1 MDKKQS
7 SPMRVQI
14 VKAAQPVEKADTST
28 QVTQQE
34 AYNAGDWI
42 TPPLDLKGLRVL
54 VKNSSILPQCVRA
67 YKNNIA
73 GFGIGVRYKDDI
85 EETPEMAAEFER
97 AEEIIELLNLEQDT
111 KEVFED
117 IIEAREIY
125 GISYLE
131 VIRNVAGE
139 VQQIEFIKDTPSIT
153 KTKPLEPYIA
163 TVFYHKGK
171 QVERKKRYCKYR
183 QSIGGKT
190 VYFKEFGDP
199 RIMDNRYGKYLEEGE
214 TLDIQYHANEIIEF
228 ARDIYTHAELGYKE
242 FRTSQKFVNKMKE
255 LGLHTETGFAITG
268 VKAYL
273 NEEKKENASLAL
285 LGELDALRI
294 PEHAYVNP
302 ETDAAHCCGHHA
314 QMAGIFGAALALTV
328 PEIAEKLDG
337 QVVFFATPA
346 EEYGEIGFKNELR
359 AQGKIK
365 YGGGKCELL
374 RIGAFDDIDLCITH
388 HIAPGD
394 DIIVGSGTG
403 NGFVSK
409 VIRCLG
415 KAAHAAG
422 TPEQGVNAL
431 SAASLGLQALGL
443 NRETFRDEDCVRVH
457 PIITKGGNLVNVV
470 PDEVVVE
477 TLVRAKTIEAFT
489 DAAKKT
495 DRSFH
500 AGATAMGA
508 KVEITTLPGYLPT
521 LAEEALPEL
530 KRAAELSAPETNVIE
545 ASGHTGGSTDV
556 GDVQHLMPVY
566 TFNTGGVKGGLH
578 QVEFEVTDEEEAY
591 IVTAKMFALGAYG
604 LLKEKAARSREL
616 VKNYKP
622 VFENSAKY
630 AEFMD
635 QFDSKEVLE

>member
-1 MDKKQS
+1 
-7 SPMRVQI
+7 
-14 VKAAQPVEKADTST
+14 
-28 QVTQQE
+28 
-34 AYNAGDWI
+34 
-42 TPPLDLKGLRVL
+42 
-54 VKNSSILPQCVRA
+54 
-67 YKNNIA
+67 
-73 GFGIGVRYKDDI
+73 
-85 EETPEMAAEFER
+85 
-97 AEEIIELLNLEQDT
+97 
-111 KEVFED
+111 
-117 IIEAREIY
+117 
-125 GISYLE
+125 
-131 VIRNVAGE
+131 
-139 VQQIEFIKDTPSIT
+139 
-153 KTKPLEPYIA
+153 
-163 TVFYHKGK
+163 
-171 QVERKKRYCKYR
+171 
-183 QSIGGKT
+183 
-190 VYFKEFGDP
+190 
-199 RIMDNRYGKYLEEGE
+199 
-214 TLDIQYHANEIIEF
+214 
-228 ARDIYTHAELGYKE
+228 
-242 FRTSQKFVNKMKE
+242 
-255 LGLHTETGFAITG
+255 
-268 VKAYL
+268 
-273 NEEKKENASLAL
+273 
-285 LGELDALRI
+285 
-294 PEHAYVNP
+294 
-302 ETDAAHCCGHHA
+302 
-314 QMAGIFGAALALTV
+314 MAGIFGAALALTV

-359 AQGKIK
+359 AQEKIK

>member
-1 MDKKQS
+1 MKMDQT
-7 SPMRVQI
+7 
-14 VKAAQPVEKADTST
+14 EKLIL
-28 QVTQQE
+28 E
-34 AYNAGDWI
+34 AIDQHR
-42 TPPLDLKGLRVL
+42 D
-54 VKNSSILPQCVRA
+54 
-67 YKNNIA
+67 
-73 GFGIGVRYKDDI
+73 
-85 EETPEMAAEFER
+85 
-97 AEEIIELLNLEQDT
+97 
-111 KEVFED
+111 
-117 IIEAREIY
+117 
-125 GISYLE
+125 
-131 VIRNVAGE
+131 
-139 VQQIEFIKDTPSIT
+139 
-153 KTKPLEPYIA
+153 
-163 TVFYHKGK
+163 
-171 QVERKKRYCKYR
+171 
-183 QSIGGKT
+183 
-190 VYFKEFGDP
+190 
-199 RIMDNRYGKYLEEGE
+199 
-214 TLDIQYHANEIIEF
+214 EIIEF
-228 ARDIYTHAELGYKE
+228 ARDIYDHGELGYKE
-242 FRTSQKFVNKMKE
+242 FNTAEKFIKKMKE
-255 LGLHTETGFAITG
+255 LGLRTETGLAITG
-268 VKAYL
+268 TKAYL
-273 NEEKKENASLAL
+273 NEEKKDTASLAL

-294 PEHAYVNP
+294 PEHAHANP

-388 HIAPGD
+388 HITPGD

-508 KVEITTLPGYLPT
+508 KAEITTLPGYLPT

>member
-1 MDKKQS
+1 MKMDQT
-7 SPMRVQI
+7 
-14 VKAAQPVEKADTST
+14 EKLIL
-28 QVTQQE
+28 E
-34 AYNAGDWI
+34 AIDQHR
-42 TPPLDLKGLRVL
+42 D
-54 VKNSSILPQCVRA
+54 
-67 YKNNIA
+67 
-73 GFGIGVRYKDDI
+73 
-85 EETPEMAAEFER
+85 
-97 AEEIIELLNLEQDT
+97 
-111 KEVFED
+111 
-117 IIEAREIY
+117 
-125 GISYLE
+125 
-131 VIRNVAGE
+131 
-139 VQQIEFIKDTPSIT
+139 
-153 KTKPLEPYIA
+153 
-163 TVFYHKGK
+163 
-171 QVERKKRYCKYR
+171 
-183 QSIGGKT
+183 
-190 VYFKEFGDP
+190 
-199 RIMDNRYGKYLEEGE
+199 
-214 TLDIQYHANEIIEF
+214 EIIEF
-228 ARDIYTHAELGYKE
+228 ARDIYDHGELGYKE
-242 FRTSQKFVNKMKE
+242 FNTAEKFIKKMKE
-255 LGLHTETGFAITG
+255 LGLRTETGLAITG
-268 VKAYL
+268 TKAYL
-273 NEEKKENASLAL
+273 NEEKKDTASLAL

-294 PEHAYVNP
+294 PEHAHANP

-388 HIAPGD
+388 HITPGD

-495 DRSFH
+495 DRSFQ

>member
-1 MDKKQS
+1 MDQT
-7 SPMRVQI
+7 
-14 VKAAQPVEKADTST
+14 EK
-28 QVTQQE
+28 
-34 AYNAGDWI
+34 
-42 TPPLDLKGLRVL
+42 L
-54 VKNSSILPQCVRA
+54 
-67 YKNNIA
+67 
-73 GFGIGVRYKDDI
+73 
-85 EETPEMAAEFER
+85 
-97 AEEIIELLNLEQDT
+97 II
-111 KEVFED
+111 D
-117 IIEAREIY
+117 IIDQHR
-125 GISYLE
+125 
-131 VIRNVAGE
+131 
-139 VQQIEFIKDTPSIT
+139 D
-153 KTKPLEPYIA
+153 
-163 TVFYHKGK
+163 
-171 QVERKKRYCKYR
+171 
-183 QSIGGKT
+183 
-190 VYFKEFGDP
+190 
-199 RIMDNRYGKYLEEGE
+199 
-214 TLDIQYHANEIIEF
+214 EIIEF

-328 PEIAEKLDG
+328 PEIAEKLGG

-346 EEYGEIGFKNELR
+346 EEYG
-359 AQGKIK
+359 
-365 YGGGKCELL
+365 
-374 RIGAFDDIDLCITH
+374 DIDLCLAH
-388 HIAPGD
+388 HIQPGD
-394 DIIVGSGTG
+394 EIQVGSGTG

-409 VIRCLG
+409 VIRYLG

-422 TPEQGVNAL
+422 APDKGVNAL

-457 PIITKGGNLVNVV
+457 PIITKGGNLVNVI
-470 PDEVVVE
+470 PDEIVIE

-495 DRSFH
+495 DRSFQ
-500 AGATAMGA
+500 AGAVAMGA

-521 LAEEALPEL
+521 LAEQALPEL
-530 KRAAELSAPETNVIE
+530 KRAAELAAPEVPVRE
-545 ASGHTGGSTDV
+545 AAGHSGGSTDV

-578 QVEFEVTDEEEAY
+578 QINFEVTNEEEAY
-591 IVTAKMFALGAYG
+591 IDTAKMFALAAYG
-604 LLKEKAARSREL
+604 LLKEKAARSKEL

-622 VFENSAKY
+622 VFKDSAEYTK
-630 AEFMD
+630 FME
-635 QFDSKEVLE
+635 QFDSKEVLD